1 MAQPWEREEVLA
13 LTALL
18 RGSWRRWTGA
28 ELLASPPA
36 QDGEAAQMLY
46 QDAAVV
52 LAHDGAADPRFT
64 YANAAAQRLWG
75 IPWGEFIGMP
85 SRLSAEP
92 DQRAERQQLLA
103 RAARDGIARD
113 YSGVRIARDG
123 HRFRIEDAVLWNLC
137 GPDGEQVGQA
147 VRFVRWRQ
155 L

>member
-1 MAQPWEREEVLA
+1 MAEPWELDEVRA

-18 RGSWRRWTGA
+18 RGSWRRWTA
-28 ELLASPPA
+28 TELLAAPPA
-36 QDGEAAQMLY
+36 PEREAARLLY
-46 QDAAVV
+46 VDAAVV

-75 IPWGEFIGMP
+75 IPWREFIGMP
-85 SRLSAEP
+85 SRLSAEA

-123 HRFRIEDAVLWNLC
+123 RRFRIEDAVLWNLR

-147 VRFVRWRQ
+147 VRFVRWR
-155 L
+155 LL

>member
-1 MAQPWEREEVLA
+1 MAEPWELEDVRA
-13 LTALL
+13 LSALL
-18 RGSWRRWTGA
+18 GASWRHWTGTD
-28 ELLASPPA
+28 LLDAPPA
-36 QDGEAAQMLY
+36 AGV
-46 QDAAVV
+46 DAARLLYEDAASV

-75 IPWGEFIGMP
+75 IPWREFVGMP

-123 HRFRIEDAVLWNLC
+123 RRFRIEDAVLWSLR
-137 GPDGEQVGQA
+137 GPAGALVGQA
-147 VRFVRWRQ
+147 VRFVRWRP